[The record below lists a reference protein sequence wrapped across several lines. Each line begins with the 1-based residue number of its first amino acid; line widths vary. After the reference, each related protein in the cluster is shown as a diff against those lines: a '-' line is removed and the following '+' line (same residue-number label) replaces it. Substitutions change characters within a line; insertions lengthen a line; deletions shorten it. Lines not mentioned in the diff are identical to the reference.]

1 MNRPLLDLP
10 LPKERLYRGPAAM
23 GDRRQIL
30 DSVIIGILPQRVGD
44 ACIFNILRARVGV
57 SSEGRA
63 GSFPVDAFDLR
74 IVVPIP
80 GD

>member
-10 LPKERLYRGPAAM
+10 LPKERLYRGPAAVRY
-23 GDRRQIL
+23 RRHIL
-30 DSVIIGILPQRVGD
+30 NGVVIGIFAQRVGN
-44 ACIFNILRARVGV
+44 ARIFDVLRARVGV

-63 GSFPVDAFDLR
+63 GSLPVDALDLR